1 MEPALSLNSL
11 SLLKLIYLSLSL
23 LLVCLYNCFAA
34 TPAGSYKASD
44 TGLVQVKSISLHR
57 FVLFQMWASFS
68 HQNLSVPSLNEL
80 RGRRHTVIVRGKSIM
95 FIKT

>member
-11 SLLKLIYLSLSL
+11 SLLKLMYLSLSL
-23 LLVCLYNCFAA
+23 SCRSASTTASAA

-57 FVLFQMWASFS
+57 FVSNVGFVF
-68 HQNLSVPSLNEL
+68 PSKSL
-80 RGRRHTVIVRGKSIM
+80 RSLIE
-95 FIKT
+95 

>member
-11 SLLKLIYLSLSL
+11 SLLKLILSVFISL
-23 LLVCLYNCFAA
+23 AGLPLQLLTTA

-57 FVLFQMWASFS
+57 FVSNVGFVF
-68 HQNLSVPSLNEL
+68 PSKSL
-80 RGRRHTVIVRGKSIM
+80 RSLIE
-95 FIKT
+95 